1 MPAPRNVATSALVG
15 IWTVLLAAF
24 VIVTLYVAQ
33 DILVPLALAG
43 LITFLL
49 SPLVTRIERW
59 IGRIAAV
66 LLVVLMLFGCIGAG
80 GWILTRQL
88 VDLAEKLPDYKGNIE
103 TKLRAFKVPKSG
115 AFTRLSQT
123 VEDLKKDLPGAPE
136 DVQGTKAQEQPA
148 AAKPAVPVKV
158 VETVHANPFEL
169 VRSIAAPLLGPLG
182 TAGLVLVL
190 VIFMLLQREDLRS
203 RVIRLIGQ
211 GRISSTKR
219 AMDDASQRV
228 SHYLFM
234 QLVLN
239 LTYGVVIA
247 IGLTLIGVP
256 NALLWGAVAATLRFI
271 PYVGAWISAFF
282 PIVLS
287 FAVSKSW
294 TTPLYTIGL
303 FLAIEMICANLL
315 EPLLYGSSTGV
326 SSVALI
332 VAAMFWTWLWG
343 PLGLLLATP
352 MTVCLVV
359 MGRHVPRLE
368 FLSVLLSDE
377 HALAPHEEC
386 YHRMLTFDSTEPN
399 EVIDSYLKTHSL
411 TALYD
416 SVLIPVITASE
427 MDFRRES
434 LDEQQRNS
442 IQQSIREI
450 VEDLGNAPVPELKND
465 AEVETGKNAIE
476 HTSENVEILAP
487 PCRVLCLP
495 ARAEHDELAGMMLAQ
510 LLNQQGFQAENAA
523 GKLMSG
529 ELLDLTEKSN
539 VDAVC
544 ISVVPPSTVI
554 HARYLCTKLR
564 ARFPTLRIM
573 VGLWSVTESAE
584 EATRRLRESG
594 ADEIVIS
601 LEQAVTQLAQFAA
614 PLREL
619 MTPAPIPVDDE
630 ERVAALNSLNLI
642 DTKPERVFDRIT
654 AKLARI
660 FDVPVALVTL
670 VDKERQFFK
679 AQTGLPDALAKSR
692 CTTRDVSV
700 CGHVI
705 ASNDA
710 LVVED
715 IARDRRFANN
725 PLLKEHGFRFYA
737 GVPLRAP
744 NGQPVGSLCV
754 LDAKPRKISERE
766 KRLLQVLAEEVME
779 EFKLRAENGDAA
791 TTRPKEMSL
800 VTM

>member
-1 MPAPRNVATSALVG
+1 MPAPRNTATSALVG

-33 DILVPLALAG
+33 EILVPLALAG

-49 SPLVTRIERW
+49 SPLVTRLERW

-136 DVQGTKAQEQPA
+136 DTQAASGTKAQEQPA

-158 VETVHANPFEL
+158 VETAHASPFAL

-239 LTYGVVIA
+239 MTYGVIIA
-247 IGLTLIGVP
+247 TGLTLIGVP
-256 NALLWGAVAATLRFI
+256 NALLWGAVAGTLRFI

-282 PIVLS
+282 PIMLS

-303 FLAIEMICANLL
+303 FLAIEMVCANLL
-315 EPLLYGSSTGV
+315 EPMLYGSSTGV

-386 YHRMLTFDSTEPN
+386 YHRMLTFDSNESNEIIEPF
-399 EVIDSYLKTHSL
+399 LKAHSL
-411 TALYD
+411 TELYD
-416 SVLIPVITASE
+416 AVLIPVITAAE

-442 IQQSIREI
+442 IQESIREI
-450 VEDLGNAPVPELKND
+450 VEDLGNSSSPEVKTETEKTAVEQT
-465 AEVETGKNAIE
+465 AENAE
-476 HTSENVEILAP
+476 PLAP

-510 LLNQQGFQAENAA
+510 LLNRQGFQAENAA

-544 ISVVPPSTVI
+544 ISVVPPSTII

-564 ARFPTLRIM
+564 ARFPNLRIV
-573 VGLWSVTESAE
+573 VGLWNASENMD
-584 EATRRLRESG
+584 EAARRLRESG

-601 LEQAVTQLAQFAA
+601 LEQAVTQLAKFAA

-619 MTPAPIPVDDE
+619 MTPAPIPADDE
-630 ERVAALNSLNLI
+630 ERIAALNSLNLL
-642 DTKPERVFDRIT
+642 DTGPERVFDRIT
-654 AKLARI
+654 TKLARI
-660 FDVPVALVTL
+660 FDAPVALVTL

-679 AQTGLPDALAKSR
+679 AQTGLPDAMAKTRS
-692 CTTRDVSV
+692 TARDVSV

-725 PLLKEHGFRFYA
+725 PLLKQHGFRFYA

-779 EFKLRAENGDAA
+779 EFKLRAENGEA
-791 TTRPKEMSL
+791 TATEPKEMSL
-800 VTM
+800 ATT